1 MRRQKFFTVVL
12 CVELLTFSVAAD
24 VRAQTRITF
33 PPTQRR
39 GAPARTVGGGQRGT
53 VGGWQRGDGLSCLTS
68 NKCLTALTPDNNV
81 VTTLSAHP
89 TLFWYVPQT
98 EAKFAE
104 FAVIDKSN
112 FNEVYKTTVA
122 VKGTPGIVKLS
133 IPRDVSL
140 EIGKEY
146 WWKFSLIYNSENG
159 TEEEHLAG
167 LIERTELNWEE
178 KMKLA
183 AATEPLKKAEVYAK
197 AKIWQETLSLVAQL
211 RDEHPNDSR
220 VRNAWLGLLTSVNLE
235 EIATKP
241 LVECCTVD
249 HAQQEATPRM
259 FGESPPD

>member
-1 MRRQKFFTVVL
+1 MRRQKFLAVVL
-12 CVELLTFSVAAD
+12 CVELLTFPIAAD

-33 PPTQRR
+33 PPTQPR
-39 GAPARTVGGGQRGT
+39 GAPGKTVGGA
-53 VGGWQRGDGLSCLTS
+53 QRGDRVGCLSS
-68 NKCLTALTPDNNV
+68 NPSLTALTPDNNV
-81 VTTLSAHP
+81 VTTVSAHP

-98 EAKFAE
+98 QAKSAQFE
-104 FAVIDKSN
+104 VTDTSN
-112 FNEVYKTTVA
+112 GNEVYKTTVA

-140 EIGKEY
+140 EIGKKYKWE
-146 WWKFSLIYNSENG
+146 FSLICNPENG
-159 TEEEHLAG
+159 PEVRYVQG

-211 RDEHPNDSR
+211 RDERPNDSR
-220 VRNAWLGLLTSVNLE
+220 VRNAWLGLLTSVKLE

-241 LVECCTVD
+241 LVKCCTVD
-249 HAQQEATPRM
+249 HAQQGATTRM
-259 FGESPPD
+259 FGENPPD